1 MKNGFQKQEQKDKIE
16 YEKNDKSSDSEE
28 ENEEEDIDSGVKI
41 DQFITTPYERVLSII
56 NEAKAFIISVSKD
69 QQALINGL
77 EWSIKV
83 ISSHSLYS
91 YELKDQDYID
101 QMGEE
106 NPDFKQFVD
115 FVNNYNDQFIDMNR
129 KSVMVV
135 GNSALNTKRG
145 GTTRKNSVE
154 EEIKKINQE
163 KKKEKEKKKNKV
175 EENNN
180 KTFDDN
186 NILKSKKHKS
196 EKNISQIGKD
206 KTKETI
212 DAKSL
217 VEESN
222 KKRNFKEDFNK
233 KKSKKKSLLKLLK
246 HSFSNDIAVKL
257 ENPNSSTKTLD
268 KIVPT
273 KSHKNLKIFKS
284 NSGIKKRT
292 IGTSKSKNSQKN
304 IIYTS
309 ERSKKSGKN
318 LSIPNLD
325 AINVFKQTISN
336 MTVYS
341 SVELEKALLGI
352 NYNTNKILTKTFN
365 IFELR
370 EIVGQDNVLP
380 IMGKTILDA
389 FGLYCDDIISTSKLD
404 PFLVSISNQYLHS
417 TLYHNSMHGADVT
430 QTVCLFFLNS
440 NAEEVCQ
447 SLVLDLLGILIAA
460 LGHDLGHPGLT
471 NPYHINAS
479 SELALTYNDA
489 SCLENFHVS
498 SLFKTIRNPK
508 FDIFE
513 KLEVPDY
520 KAIRRRMIGNILA
533 TDMANH
539 GKIMTVIKSK
549 ISLNMAENKSTFELL
564 SGNEKTKFEEQQS
577 LFDFML
583 HSADLAHNCKQF
595 NISLKWVEL
604 LSEEFWLQGDKE
616 KSMNLPVSFLCDRD
630 SYDIPKSQI
639 GFIQG
644 FVIPTYETL
653 VNAFPT
659 LDYTLKNAK
668 TNLHRWQKLS
678 NKGRK
683 KGWTP
688 EKTKQINYNKKLSL
702 FNSISSLNENP
713 KFVKRN
719 SGTVN
724 SLSCLL
730 QIKESKTHKIEK
742 KENHQN
748 FVHDNNK
755 YRPKIAR
762 PNIITK
768 TKNHDK
774 KVHINKIQKIK

>member
-1 MKNGFQKQEQKDKIE
+1 
-16 YEKNDKSSDSEE
+16 
-28 ENEEEDIDSGVKI
+28 
-41 DQFITTPYERVLSII
+41 
-56 NEAKAFIISVSKD
+56 
-69 QQALINGL
+69 
-77 EWSIKV
+77 
-83 ISSHSLYS
+83 
-91 YELKDQDYID
+91 
-101 QMGEE
+101 
-106 NPDFKQFVD
+106 
-115 FVNNYNDQFIDMNR
+115 
-129 KSVMVV
+129 
-135 GNSALNTKRG
+135 
-145 GTTRKNSVE
+145 
-154 EEIKKINQE
+154 
-163 KKKEKEKKKNKV
+163 
-175 EENNN
+175 
-180 KTFDDN
+180 
-186 NILKSKKHKS
+186 
-196 EKNISQIGKD
+196 
-206 KTKETI
+206 
-212 DAKSL
+212 
-217 VEESN
+217 
-222 KKRNFKEDFNK
+222 
-233 KKSKKKSLLKLLK
+233 
-246 HSFSNDIAVKL
+246 
-257 ENPNSSTKTLD
+257 
-268 KIVPT
+268 
-273 KSHKNLKIFKS
+273 
-284 NSGIKKRT
+284 
-292 IGTSKSKNSQKN
+292 
-304 IIYTS
+304 
-309 ERSKKSGKN
+309 
-318 LSIPNLD
+318 
-325 AINVFKQTISN
+325 
-336 MTVYS
+336 
-341 SVELEKALLGI
+341 
-352 NYNTNKILTKTFN
+352 
-365 IFELR
+365 
-370 EIVGQDNVLP
+370 
-380 IMGKTILDA
+380 
-389 FGLYCDDIISTSKLD
+389 
-404 PFLVSISNQYLHS
+404 
-417 TLYHNSMHGADVT
+417 
-430 QTVCLFFLNS
+430 
-440 NAEEVCQ
+440 
-447 SLVLDLLGILIAA
+447 
-460 LGHDLGHPGLT
+460 
-471 NPYHINAS
+471 
-479 SELALTYNDA
+479 
-489 SCLENFHVS
+489 
-498 SLFKTIRNPK
+498 
-508 FDIFE
+508 
-513 KLEVPDY
+513 
-520 KAIRRRMIGNILA
+520 
-533 TDMANH
+533 
-539 GKIMTVIKSK
+539 
-549 ISLNMAENKSTFELL
+549 MAENKSTFELL

>member
-1 MKNGFQKQEQKDKIE
+1 MKKGLQNKEQKDKIE
-16 YEKNDKSSDSEE
+16 NEKNSNYSDSEE
-28 ENEEEDIDSGVKI
+28 NEENEEQEDVDSGVKL

-69 QQALINGL
+69 QQALIKGL

-91 YELKDQDYID
+91 YELKDQDYLN

-115 FVNNYNDQFIDMNR
+115 FINSYNEQFIDMNR
-129 KSVMVV
+129 KSVVV
-135 GNSALNTKRG
+135 QSALNTKRG
-145 GTTRKNSVE
+145 TTRKNSKE
-154 EEIKKINQE
+154 EEINKIEQ
-163 KKKEKEKKKNKV
+163 EKKKNKV

-180 KTFDDN
+180 RIIDDK
-186 NILKSKKHKS
+186 NILKAKKHKS
-196 EKNISQIGKD
+196 ERNVSQKVKD
-206 KTKETI
+206 KSKETI
-212 DAKSL
+212 DVKSQ

-222 KKRNFKEDFNK
+222 KKTISKEDIK
-233 KKSKKKSLLKLLK
+233 KKKVKKKSLLKLLK
-246 HSFSNDIAVKL
+246 ASFSNDIAVKI
-257 ENPNSSTKTLD
+257 ENPNSSTKTLE
-268 KIVPT
+268 KTIPT
-273 KSHKNLKIFKS
+273 KTHRNLKMFKS
-284 NSGIKKRT
+284 NSVITKKA
-292 IGTSKSKNSQKN
+292 IASPKSKNSKN
-304 IIYTS
+304 NIKYTS
-309 ERSKKSGKN
+309 EKRKKNGKK
-318 LSIPNLD
+318 LSDLNLD
-325 AINVFKQTISN
+325 SINLFKQVISS

-341 SVELEKALLGI
+341 SVELEKALLDI
-352 NYNTNKILTKTFN
+352 NYNTNRILTKTFN
-365 IFELR
+365 IFELK

-389 FGLYCDDIISTSKLD
+389 FGLYSDDIISTSKLD

-513 KLEVPDY
+513 KLEVADY

-639 GFIQG
+639 GFIKG
-644 FVIPTYETL
+644 FIIPTYETL
-653 VNAFPT
+653 INAFPT

-668 TNLHRWQKLS
+668 TNLHRWQRLS

-688 EKTKQINYNKKLSL
+688 DKTKQVNYNKKLSL
-702 FNSISSLNENP
+702 FNSISPLNENP
-713 KFVKRN
+713 KIIKRN
-719 SGTVN
+719 SGLIN
-724 SLSCLL
+724 SLSHEL
-730 QIKESKTHKIEK
+730 QIKEGKTHKEEK
-742 KENHQN
+742 KENHL
-748 FVHDNNK
+748 FDNSI

-768 TKNHDK
+768 SKNHDK